1 MTQTTLAIL
10 ILLTAV
16 LYVARRTMRALSPK
30 KKTCGCSGCGCSG
43 NKKPVASEQE
53 KVISIGQ

>member
-16 LYVARRTMRALSPK
+16 LYVARRTMRAVSPK
-30 KKTCGCSGCGCSG
+30 KQPCGCSGCGCSS
-43 NKKPVASEQE
+43 KKKQSAAEQE
-53 KVISIGQ
+53 EVFAIGK